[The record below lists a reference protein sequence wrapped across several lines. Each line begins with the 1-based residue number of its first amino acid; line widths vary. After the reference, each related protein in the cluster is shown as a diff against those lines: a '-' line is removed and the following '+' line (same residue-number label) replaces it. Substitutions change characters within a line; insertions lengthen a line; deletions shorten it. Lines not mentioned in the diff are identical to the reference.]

1 MLLTLTDLERAASER
16 LSAMAWGYYAS
27 GADDQITLA
36 DNIAAFQR
44 VRLMPRVL
52 VDVSQRA
59 QNTTVLGRSIDLP
72 VLVAPTAM
80 QGLAHARGELATAEA
95 AAHAGTV
102 MVLSTFSN
110 TPIESVAAAV
120 PTWFQLY
127 VYKDRGAC
135 KALVRRAEAAG
146 CEALV
151 VTVDAPL
158 LGQRLADIRHG
169 FHLPP
174 ELALPNLLDR
184 SALMRS
190 PDAGSALQRFVREM
204 LDPSLSWKDLHW
216 LRNNTALPVLVKGV
230 LRPDDAARAMKAGC
244 AGVIVSN
251 HGGRQLDGAIA
262 AVDALPAIADACEGE
277 VYMDGGVRRGTDVVK
292 ALALGARAVL
302 VGRPMLWGLAIE
314 DPTRPLTILR
324 EELDRA
330 MALCGAP
337 TVADLTRDLV
347 VHGAAPSRSHPR
359 GRRPGRAA
367 GAYRAED

>member
-1 MLLTLTDLERAASER
+1 MLITLTDLERAARER
-16 LSAMAWGYYAS
+16 ISAMAWGYYAS
-27 GADDQITLA
+27 GADDQTTLA
-36 DNIAAFQR
+36 DNMAAFDR
-44 VRLMPRVL
+44 IKLRPRML
-52 VDVSQRA
+52 VDVSERSLG
-59 QNTTVLGRSIDLP
+59 TTVLSQDIDLP

-80 QGLAHARGELATAEA
+80 QGMAHPHGELATARA

-110 TPIESVAAAV
+110 TPIETVAAAA

-135 KALVRRAEAAG
+135 KALIQRAEAAG

-158 LGQRLADIRHG
+158 LGRRLADVRQG
-169 FHLPP
+169 FRLPP
-174 ELALPNLLDR
+174 ELALPNLLDNN
-184 SALMRS
+184 ALMRS
-190 PDAGSALQRFVREM
+190 PSAGSALQHFVREM
-204 LDPSLSWKDLHW
+204 LDPSLSWKDVDW
-216 LRNNTALPVLVKGV
+216 LRDNTSLPVLIKGV
-230 LRPDDAARAMKAGC
+230 LRADDAARAMQAGC
-244 AGVIVSN
+244 AGVVVSN

-262 AVDALPAIADACEGE
+262 AVDALPEIADVCEGE

-302 VGRPMLWGLAIE
+302 VGRPMLWGLAIDE
-314 DPTRPLTILR
+314 PTRPLTILA

-337 TVADLTRDLV
+337 TIGDLTRDLV
-347 VHGAAPSRSHPR
+347 HGGGLQAR
-359 GRRPGRAA
+359 
-367 GAYRAED
+367 